1 MQKNPDYPVSLCSL
15 RGIKIHFRELSL
27 FQNPMVFPQALG
39 KSGLKP
45 AFSRTS
51 KVAVPKLKFW
61 NSLNF
66 YTIYARS
73 ATNCLAGNTGPH
85 NISCCPPIVSF

>member
-1 MQKNPDYPVSLCSL
+1 MSRNAL
-15 RGIKIHFRELSL
+15 RSIQHSFSDGNNLKTLSL

-45 AFSRTS
+45 AFSLKS

-61 NSLNF
+61 NSL
-66 YTIYARS
+66 
-73 ATNCLAGNTGPH
+73 
-85 NISCCPPIVSF
+85 